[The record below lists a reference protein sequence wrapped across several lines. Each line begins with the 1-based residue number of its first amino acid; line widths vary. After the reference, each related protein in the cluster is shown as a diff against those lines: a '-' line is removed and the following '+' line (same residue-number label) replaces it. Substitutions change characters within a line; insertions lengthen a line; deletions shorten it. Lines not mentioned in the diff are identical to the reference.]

1 MPKKGYLAECTLQEE
16 KPEFTSIFFFF
27 LQFTFPL
34 SHFFLSCD
42 TEPQAQDGFLAN
54 RCLKWSPQGEDFQ
67 PWDLAS
73 HPQLTGTAAKQ
84 LNPCASTYPHCYLSW
99 WFSSR
104 FICLTKPKN
113 CPRAVCCR
121 SNVFRAVLHPAVHC
135 TQPCTQALLCRC
147 SLVFR
152 LMTWGRKGPFFPSP
166 LFLNHKNGIIHSPIS
181 RYRDIISLK
190 SLNRL
195 FFCLLVNRKRLC

>member
-1 MPKKGYLAECTLQEE
+1 M
-16 KPEFTSIFFFF
+16 
-27 LQFTFPL
+27 
-34 SHFFLSCD
+34 
-42 TEPQAQDGFLAN
+42 
-54 RCLKWSPQGEDFQ
+54 
-67 PWDLAS
+67 
-73 HPQLTGTAAKQ
+73 AAKQ

-135 TQPCTQALLCRC
+135 TQPCTQVLLCRC

-152 LMTWGRKGPFFPSP
+152 LMTWGGKGPFFPSP

-195 FFCLLVNRKRLC
+195 FFCLLVNRKRLCWERQMLHEEDNWSYWCYFLSQSVYLESLLYECFQPANFSVLTFPTEINEKIFQ